1 MNDIIRGI
9 APVHTNY
16 TIPSINDNDN
26 MVDSIIKAG
35 TIHKQVREDIVN
47 MLYPGVKIYNISK
60 KVNDMIRYYTK
71 DTGVNGGI
79 GFPPTVSL
87 TNVIAHNSPRKDDN
101 IVVNYND
108 NIKLD
113 IGVHVNGW
121 CVDSAFTCYFNP
133 DYYDLH
139 HTTKYALEQAV
150 KNIGIESP
158 ISEIGDIVEEIV
170 QSKEVIYNG
179 NIYPLKIIRGL
190 CGHRIEQYNLHT
202 LPNIHCYKTGNPHNN
217 TERIKEGLYAI
228 EPFVSILGGGFHE
241 GDVRNN
247 YRLKRKDDPL
257 FKIFNNMIF
266 SDYHLEHYKIKN
278 FNINNVYTYPPLIA
292 NKEKDMTCQYEH
304 TVLFTNDKKIVV
316 SQSDDY

>member
-9 APVHTNY
+9 APVYANY
-16 TIPSINDNDN
+16 TIPSLNENDN
-26 MVDSIIKAG
+26 MVESIMKAG
-35 TIHKQVREDIVN
+35 TIHKQVRKDIIK
-47 MLYPGVKIYNISK
+47 MLYPGTKIYDISK
-60 KVNDMIRYYTK
+60 KINDRIRFYTK

-87 TNVIAHNSPRKDDN
+87 SNVIAHNSPDKNDTTV
-101 IVVNYND
+101 INYND

-121 CVDSAFTCYFNP
+121 CVDSAFTSYFNP

-139 HTTKYALEQAV
+139 NTTKYALEQAV
-150 KNIGIESP
+150 KNIGIDSP
-158 ISEIGDIVEEIV
+158 ISEVGDIVEEIV
-170 QSKEVIYNG
+170 ESKEVVYMG
-179 NIYPLKIIRGL
+179 NIHSLKIIRGL
-190 CGHRIEQYNLHT
+190 CGHRIEQYNLHM
-202 LPNIHCYKTGNPHNN
+202 LPNIHCYKTGNNN

-241 GDVRNN
+241 GKIRNN
-247 YRLKRKDDPL
+247 YRLKSKNDPL

-266 SDYHLEHYKIKN
+266 SDYHLEYYKIQN
-278 FNINNVYTYPPLIA
+278 FNINSVYTYPPLIA

-316 SQSDDY
+316 SQAEDY

>member
-1 MNDIIRGI
+1 MNNIIRGI
-9 APVHTNY
+9 APVYTNHV
-16 TIPSINDNDN
+16 TDTFHLNENDN
-26 MVDSIIKAG
+26 MIDSIIKAG
-35 TIHKQVREDIVN
+35 IIHKQVRKNIVN
-47 MLYPGVKIYNISK
+47 ILYPGVKIYDISK
-60 KVNDMIRYYTK
+60 KVNDLIRHYTK

-87 TNVIAHNSPRKDDN
+87 TNVIAHNSPRKNDN
-101 IVVNYND
+101 IVVDYND

-121 CVDSAFTCYFNP
+121 CVDSAFTCYFNS

-150 KNIGIESP
+150 KHIGIDSP
-158 ISEIGDIVEEIV
+158 ISDIGDIVEEIV
-170 QSKEVIYNG
+170 QSKEVVYNG
-179 NIYPLKIIRGL
+179 NIYPLKIIHGL
-190 CGHRIEQYNLHT
+190 CGHKIEQYNLHMPP
-202 LPNIHCYKTGNPHNN
+202 LIHCYKNNN

-241 GDVRNN
+241 GNIKNN
-247 YRLKRKDDPL
+247 YRLKNKNDPL

-266 SDYHLEHYKIKN
+266 SDYHLEHYKITN
-278 FNINNVYTYPPLIA
+278 FNINNVHTYPPLIA
-292 NKEKDMTCQYEH
+292 NNKKDMTCQYEH